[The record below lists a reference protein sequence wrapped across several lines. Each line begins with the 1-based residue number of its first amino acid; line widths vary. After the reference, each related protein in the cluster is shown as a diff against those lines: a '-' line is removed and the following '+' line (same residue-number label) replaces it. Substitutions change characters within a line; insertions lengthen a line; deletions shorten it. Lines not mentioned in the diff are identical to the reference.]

1 MQTTKKHRVLLVV
14 SSAIATSIGAAILFA
29 PAAFHASHGIHL
41 ASDPSLYS
49 EVRAPGGA
57 LMVLGLLMAVG
68 AFVRRFVAASTAIAA
83 AVYLAYGGA
92 RLLSIALDGVP
103 DAGLVGAAVVELV
116 IGAACAV
123 ALVRAGRRPLAEPSA
138 LEGVR

>member
-1 MQTTKKHRVLLVV
+1 MKPTKKHRTFLVLGSLI
-14 SSAIATSIGAAILFA
+14 AIGIGASLLFA
-29 PAAFHASHGIHL
+29 PGSFHASNGIEL
-41 ASDPSLYS
+41 GSDASLLS

-57 LMVLGLLMAVG
+57 LLALGILIGIG
-68 AFVRRFVAASTAIAA
+68 AFVESFTLASTAIAA

-103 DAGLVGAAVVELV
+103 ATGLLGAMATELL

-123 ALVRAGRRPLAEPSA
+123 ALVRSGPIAPRKQAA
-138 LEGVR
+138 A